1 MSLDVATEM
10 LLKFN
15 AEGIH
20 PAKQYLDAREQAVK
34 AVDEYMEG
42 KEEPMYCG
50 FANVSVRPARGKFVS
65 FLKKAD
71 IGDSGWNGG
80 YRISYYEIM
89 PPDHEFR
96 HTQSMDIK
104 EVACDAFAD
113 ALKKYGLRAYMES
126 RAD

>member
-50 FANVSVRPARGKFVS
+50 F
-65 FLKKAD
+65 FLEK
-71 IGDSGWNGG
+71 G
-80 YRISYYEIM
+80 R
-89 PPDHEFR
+89 
-96 HTQSMDIK
+96 
-104 EVACDAFAD
+104 
-113 ALKKYGLRAYMES
+113 S
-126 RAD
+126 R

>member
-50 FANVSVRPARGKFVS
+50 
-65 FLKKAD
+65 
-71 IGDSGWNGG
+71 
-80 YRISYYEIM
+80 YEIM